1 MAIIEI
7 PLLADHHSHPLLYA
21 TLQQAVDLSGVTD
34 LDSASDQIGEAA
46 SSQGGLTLAF
56 GWKDHEF
63 KIPTSRLEQLP
74 PLALFNVSLHQ
85 LLLNQAGERLLT
97 ERYGNAVSRIRDR
110 DWYESHLP
118 TVLSWF
124 ANLAGSASHLVS
136 FYEELERLGI
146 WSAEEMLLAGEREI
160 EWFDAAGLLDR
171 TKFWAA
177 PETFAQLSSNAKKQ
191 VEGLKLFTDG
201 ALGAHSA
208 ALWNPYQTGHS
219 AGDNRGILIYTD
231 PELQEQLYAASSSA
245 KSIAIHAIGDRAI
258 EQVISSLE
266 EIGPSIHQFPQVRL
280 EHGQF
285 INLLQ
290 AERAK
295 QLGVTLSMQPNF
307 NIDSHHYQDRL
318 PEGYAERNNPFRM
331 LIDQAGYKPGVDLI
345 LGSDGMPHGAAF
357 ALEQSLHPPF
367 ESQRLTLHEFQ
378 AAYGSDSDKRFRTE
392 IQLPGWDETK

>member
-34 LDSASDQIGEAA
+34 LDSASDQIWEAA
-46 SSQGGLTLAF
+46 APQGGLVLAF

-63 KIPTSRLEQLP
+63 KIPTARLEQLP

-85 LLLNQAGERLLT
+85 LLLNRAGERLLA
-97 ERYGNAVSRIRDR
+97 ERYGNAVSQIRDR

-136 FYEELERLGI
+136 FYEQLEQLGV

-177 PETFAQLSSNAKKQ
+177 PETYNQLSSNAKKQ

-208 ALWNPYQTGHS
+208 ALWTPYQTGHS
-219 AGDNRGILIYTD
+219 SRENRGILIYTD
-231 PELQEQLYAASSSA
+231 PQLQSELHAASSTG

-266 EIGPSIHQFPQVRL
+266 EIGPSIHPFPQIRL
-280 EHGQF
+280 EHVQF
-285 INLLQ
+285 IDLTQ

-295 QLGVTLSMQPNF
+295 QMGITLSMQPNF

-331 LIDQAGYKPGVDLI
+331 LIDQAGYEPGVDLI
-345 LGSDGMPHGAAF
+345 LGSDGMPHGATF
-357 ALEQSLHPPF
+357 ALEQSLYPPF
-367 ESQRLTLHEFQ
+367 ESQGLNLVEFQ
-378 AAYGSDSDKRFRTE
+378 AAYGSDSNKLFRTE
-392 IQLPGWDETK
+392 IQPPDRGHTD